1 MSAFTHATT
10 QLSHAIK
17 TLGLNRALADR
28 LTHPERVIE
37 VSLPIR
43 MDNGTT
49 KVFRGFRSQYNSAR
63 GPYKGGIRFHQNVSL
78 DEVKALSAWMTWKTA
93 IVDVPFGGGKGGI
106 IVDPKKLSQN
116 ELEALS
122 RSYIQALARNIG
134 PMIDVPAPDVNTDS
148 RIMAWMADE
157 YAKCVGHWEPAVI
170 TGKPLEIGGSLGRD
184 VATAQGGAFILEQAF
199 SLLKKKKKF
208 TAAIQGF
215 GNAGRHMAS
224 LLQDMGVRVVALSD
238 STGGIAAEGGINL
251 HEAIAQKTENH
262 ILQGTPKTKT
272 ITNAQLLTLDVDIL
286 IPAALEDQI
295 TATNAKKIQASLILE
310 LANGPTT
317 PDADGILYR
326 KGIHVVP
333 DILANAG
340 GVTVSY
346 FEWVQNRSGDQWSKP
361 IVMEKL
367 KTRMKDAYTNVDTAR
382 KSHGIDFRQAAYLVA
397 VRRVADAQ
405 ALIGQLL

>member
-10 QLSHAIK
+10 QLNYAIT
-17 TLGLNRALADR
+17 TLGLDPAIAGR

-37 VSLPIR
+37 VNLPIR
-43 MDNGTT
+43 MDDGST

-63 GPYKGGIRFHQNVSL
+63 GPYKGGIRFHQDVSL

-93 IVDVPFGGGKGGI
+93 VVDIPFGGGKGGI
-106 IVDPKKLSQN
+106 IVDPKKLSLT

-122 RSYIQALARNIG
+122 RAYIQALARNIG
-134 PMIDVPAPDVNTDS
+134 PMIDIPAPDVNTDG

-170 TGKPLEIGGSLGRD
+170 TGKPLAVGGSLGRD
-184 VATAQGGAFILEQAF
+184 IATAQGGAFVLEHART
-199 SLLKKKKKF
+199 LLKKKKKL

-215 GNAGRHMAS
+215 GNAGRHMAE
-224 LLQDMGVRVVALSD
+224 LLKDMGVTVVALSD
-238 STGGIAAEGGINL
+238 STSGIFSQSGVNL
-251 HEAIAQKTENH
+251 SQAIAHKNKTKV
-262 ILQGTPKTKT
+262 LKGTPGTT
-272 ITNAQLLTLDVDIL
+272 LITNAQLLTLDVDIL

-295 TATNAKKIQASLILE
+295 TAHNAKKIQAALILE

-317 PDADGILYR
+317 PEADDILFA

-346 FEWVQNRSGDQWSKP
+346 YEWVQNRSGDQWSKAD
-361 IVMEKL
+361 VMEKL
-367 KTRMKDAYTNVDTAR
+367 KKRMGQAYTAVDTAR
-382 KSHGIDFRQAAYLVA
+382 VKHNVGFRQAAYLVA
-397 VRRVADAQ
+397 VQRVADAH